1 MYKPNTTDPEEIV
14 SHLQDANISLAD
26 VTCDVV
32 MIGKLQDTCA
42 PFQVKIICSSIFT
55 FHFCTSSAG
64 LVQMDEQRLLDWG
77 AYPHISHY
85 GHSSLHLGSGQ
96 EQGQDVKD
104 NCQKGLFIDYVIAD
118 KGCLTKR
125 FFDRLCQICLNVN
138 KIRCIFVE
146 TKRYPTIKIT
156 IPLKSLFIG
165 AGGTNY
171 SITWKCGG
179 RGCRVSGPLEL
190 SF

>member
-1 MYKPNTTDPEEIV
+1 MYKPNTTDSEEIV
-14 SHLQDANISLAD
+14 SHLQDSNISLAD

-42 PFQVKIICSSIFT
+42 PFQVKFICSSIFT

-96 EQGQDVKD
+96 EQGQDV
-104 NCQKGLFIDYVIAD
+104 
-118 KGCLTKR
+118 
-125 FFDRLCQICLNVN
+125 
-138 KIRCIFVE
+138 
-146 TKRYPTIKIT
+146 
-156 IPLKSLFIG
+156 
-165 AGGTNY
+165 
-171 SITWKCGG
+171 
-179 RGCRVSGPLEL
+179 
-190 SF
+190 